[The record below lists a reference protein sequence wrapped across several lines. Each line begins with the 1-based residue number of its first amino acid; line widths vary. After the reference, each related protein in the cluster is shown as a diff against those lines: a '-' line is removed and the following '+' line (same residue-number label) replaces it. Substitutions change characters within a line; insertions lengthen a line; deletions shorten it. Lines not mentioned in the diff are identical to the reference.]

1 MRNSTV
7 QDSAQRRGHDSSRLL
22 SNILSQL
29 EKSQTWERFFLH
41 QQVKHQHLNWAKSQ
55 IPPTLGSLKR
65 LMPKTR
71 QHGKC

>member
-1 MRNSTV
+1 M

-55 IPPTLGSLKR
+55 IPPHPGVSEKAHA
-65 LMPKTR
+65 KDKATR
-71 QHGKC
+71 